1 MIAIAEDTMT
11 RLVALAG
18 LSLIGWL
25 AATAPLAVAAESTV
39 TVDIKSFAFAP
50 KDVTVAP
57 GTRIVWTNR
66 DDTPH
71 TVTATDR
78 TFASPGLDTGDTFE
92 HTFTAAGDFS
102 YICTVHPYM
111 GGVVHVRKP

>member
-50 KDVTVAP
+50 KEITVAP
-57 GTRIVWTNR
+57 GTQVVWTNR

-71 TVTATDR
+71 TVTSTDR
-78 TFASPGLDTGDTFE
+78 TFASPGLDTGDTFAY
-92 HTFTAAGDFS
+92 TFTTAGDFT
-102 YICTVHPYM
+102 YLCTVHPYM
-111 GGVVHVRKP
+111 TGVVHVKRP